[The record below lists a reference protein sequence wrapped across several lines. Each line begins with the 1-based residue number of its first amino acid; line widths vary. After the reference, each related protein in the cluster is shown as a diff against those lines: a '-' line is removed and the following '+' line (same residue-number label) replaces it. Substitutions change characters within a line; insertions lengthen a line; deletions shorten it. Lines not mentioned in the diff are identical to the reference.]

1 MATLCKIV
9 VWITAIFH
17 VFFSLK
23 ANENPLDVMPLIPGE
38 EITGA
43 TFRITDVGAV
53 SASGK
58 TGVIASAV
66 RIKLGKLRKGGRGQ
80 GSVCPEGSVVIYQ

>member
-1 MATLCKIV
+1 MKNISKQEILGLATFYKIV

-23 ANENPLDVMPLIPGE
+23 ANENPLDVMSLIPGG

-43 TFRITDVGAV
+43 TFRMTDVL
-53 SASGK
+53 
-58 TGVIASAV
+58 VI
-66 RIKLGKLRKGGRGQ
+66 R
-80 GSVCPEGSVVIYQ
+80 